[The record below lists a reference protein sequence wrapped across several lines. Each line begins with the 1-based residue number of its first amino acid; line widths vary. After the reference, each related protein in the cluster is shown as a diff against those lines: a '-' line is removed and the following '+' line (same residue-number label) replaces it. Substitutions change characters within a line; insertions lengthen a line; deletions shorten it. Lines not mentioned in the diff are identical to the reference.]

1 MIYYY
6 TKCHQN
12 QASTTS
18 YISMPFWVTCS
29 FNMLP
34 ESILGRT
41 RDAGDLRFYF
51 NERTGKYMRLKGE
64 TYKLAA

>member
-1 MIYYY
+1 
-6 TKCHQN
+6 
-12 QASTTS
+12 
-18 YISMPFWVTCS
+18 MPPKSGFNHIIHIHAFCIVNM

-34 ESILGRT
+34 ESVLCRT

-51 NERTGKYMRLKGE
+51 NERTGKYVRLKGE